1 MPPEP
6 ANHGVLQRTLQ
17 QEQRKEIASDG
28 DDIAERIERNKQILQ
43 LNPQGLREKEE
54 ADDIFGIAALF
65 GNKNEYSR
73 KLHHQ
78 AATHA
83 QQIQRFAVALGQ
95 HRKDRGDEQKPDKQ
109 KQPKLLLRD
118 NLNRLIHSRIERQSM
133 KAGNPKP
140 PVRDRPRDGVPH
152 IPPISLYVRD
162 FRGKLLFLQ
171 QRH

>member
-83 QQIQRFAVALGQ
+83 QQIQRFAGW
-95 HRKDRGDEQKPDKQ
+95 
-109 KQPKLLLRD
+109 QPW
-118 NLNRLIHSRIERQSM
+118 SAS
-133 KAGNPKP
+133 
-140 PVRDRPRDGVPH
+140 
-152 IPPISLYVRD
+152 
-162 FRGKLLFLQ
+162 
-171 QRH
+171 